1 MKEHWSK
8 YCILSLVHFM
18 AYPELQSG
26 VGDFESAIDQVA
38 EMQFFNAIEIGP
50 VNTLKDRKLINKLS
64 KEYEFEISYGAQPII
79 LNLGLNLN
87 AADKSMRKEAL
98 ECLYQA
104 ADQAAEIG
112 AKKLVVLSGKDPIEA
127 ERASAYQN
135 LEESLFL
142 LADYAERNGVH
153 VLLEIF
159 DRSVDKKALIGP
171 ASEAASF
178 AAQFQAKYSSF
189 GLIYDMGHMPLN
201 NETPEFALPILAPYL
216 KEVHLGNCVTTPG
229 HPLFGDKH
237 PRIGYPGGVNNFEEL
252 VHFLRWLFKINYL
265 HEDSNPKFLPWV
277 GFEVKPQE
285 NEASLQV
292 LKDIKSTWEMAWN
305 QI

>member
-18 AYPELQSG
+18 AYPELQNGSG
-26 VGDFESAIDQVA
+26 NFERAIDQVA
-38 EMQFFNAIEIGP
+38 EMHFFNAIEIGP
-50 VNTLKDRKLINKLS
+50 VNILEDRKLINKLS
-64 KEYEFEISYGAQPII
+64 KEYEFEIAYGAQPLI

-87 AADKSMRKEAL
+87 AADKLMRKKAL
-98 ECLYQA
+98 KYLYQA
-104 ADQAAEIG
+104 TDQAAEIG
-112 AKKLVVLSGKDPIEA
+112 AKNLVVLSGKDPIEA
-127 ERASAYQN
+127 ERPIAYQS
-135 LEESLFL
+135 LEESLFF

-171 ASEAASF
+171 ALEAASF

-201 NETPEFALPILAPYL
+201 NETPELALPILAPYL
-216 KEVHLGNCVTTPG
+216 KEVHLGNCVITPG

-265 HEDSNPKFLPWV
+265 QENSNPELLPWV

-285 NEASLQV
+285 NEMNLPFRSRSTSL
-292 LKDIKSTWEMAWN
+292 ITG
-305 QI
+305 